1 MFIYDFDKLDISR
14 KVYDGCEPKT
24 CLSDG
29 RHFYV
34 LKEPRPMK
42 GNIPSSRKDQQAE
55 YYYNCI
61 SEYLGSEI
69 FNLCG
74 IETQKTYLGNFTCH
88 DGVKRLC
95 VACEDFT
102 TDEKYLDLDTGK
114 TSVLLISMAMY
125 KHDFKRQGTNDDTLV
140 GREDGDAYLDELDYI
155 WLNSKYLKDK
165 YEKIKKEYY
174 NRFVV
179 DALIG
184 NPDRHNGNRGF
195 LVPAS
200 GDEKIKEI
208 FKISPVY
215 DCGASFLSQA
225 NSNRLVEVL
234 NSKELLQTR
243 FNDFPKTQVSPRL
256 QNGLTGIKFGSYFN
270 SLENE
275 ELNKAIIEMTP
286 KIKEVLPDIYDLID
300 DMVYS
305 EVISKSRGNFYKTF
319 IEGRF
324 NNIILSSYLKLEK
337 VSDCSIDKEK
347 DDEMER

>member
-1 MFIYDFDKLDISR
+1 MNIYDFDKLDISR

-42 GNIPSSRKDQQAE
+42 SNIPNSRKDQQAE
-55 YYYNCI
+55 FYYNCI

-74 IETQKTYLGNFTCH
+74 IETQKTYLGYFTCH

-125 KHDFKRQGTNDDTLV
+125 KHDFKRQGINDDTLV
-140 GREDGDAYLDELDYI
+140 GREDGNAYLDELDYI
-155 WLNSKYLKDK
+155 WHNSKYLKDK
-165 YEKIKKEYY
+165 YNEIKEEYY

-184 NPDRHNGNRGF
+184 NPDRHNGNWGF

-225 NSNRLVEVL
+225 NSDRL
-234 NSKELLQTR
+234 NSVFNNQQLLKER
-243 FNDFPKTQVSPRL
+243 FYDFPRSQVSAS
-256 QNGLTGIKFGSYFN
+256 IKNPSSIPYGSYFN
-270 SLENE
+270 SFENE
-275 ELNKAIIEMTP
+275 DLNSAIARMTP
-286 KIKEVLPDIYDLID
+286 KIKDTLPNIYNLID
-300 DMVYS
+300 DMVES
-305 EVISKSRGNFYKTF
+305 NVISKNRGIFYKTF

-337 VSDCSIDKEK
+337 VSEQSINEVK
-347 DDEMER
+347 DNEMEH